1 MEYCYVKFDTTNFN
15 ARVKNSFA
23 LNSIVNGIHKVIA
36 SIFPYFNSDY
46 DEVINNV
53 NIWLI
58 EFEKNTQHPN
68 REIGIDQNNKVITK
82 SPWRGRYAY
91 WADINL
97 KLSDFKRKF
106 NAKEINE
113 QEFEHLWN
121 SFNLNQ

>member
-1 MEYCYVKFDTTNFN
+1 MEYCYVKFDTSNFN
-15 ARVKNSFA
+15 EKVKNSVA
-23 LNSIVNGIHKVIA
+23 LNKVFNSINKIIA
-36 SIFPYFNSDY
+36 TIFPDLSPDY

-53 NIWLI
+53 DIWLI
-58 EFEKNTQHPN
+58 EIEKKTQHPN

-97 KLSDFKRKF
+97 KLCDFKRKF

-113 QEFEHLWN
+113 QEFELLWN